1 MSDIATVYAVFSSAD
16 EASRVG
22 RAMVERRLAACVNI
36 LAPATSIYRWEGQV
50 VDATEVPA
58 LFKTDA
64 KLVQTLIEAIADAH
78 GYDIPAILSWN
89 VEARHPAY
97 AAWVRAETRP
107 DGADLPNSGRP

>member
-1 MSDIATVYAVFSSAD
+1 MSDIATVYAVFSTAD

-36 LAPATSIYRWEGQV
+36 LAPSTSIYRWEGQV

-64 KLVQTLIEAIADAH
+64 KLVQPLIEAIADAH
-78 GYDIPAILSWN
+78 GYEIPAIVSWG

-97 AAWVRAETRP
+97 AAWVRAETKAEP
-107 DGADLPNSGRP
+107 IPPNA